1 MTVRW
6 LWWVTALLSIAA
18 PFASAQVAVPLDDGR
33 SSGVH
38 QTLSVTATAR
48 SYSVGMVDVN
58 ERVTPFSW
66 RLTSS
71 QFGFTI
77 AGEPLQ
83 LDAPAEHLRA
93 WTPLTARADVLLR
106 VGDTL
111 SVYGRTGSSPLTL
124 DTLAIRAI
132 NAVNTSVLDLS
143 SQSLGVPA
151 RVGVRGVFSFPVVDV
166 VLGLAGALEQEAR
179 PRGFGVTYWQGTTV
193 RGSATVNALFG
204 ERHLAVALDLSYSNA
219 DSLGGRN
226 QFAGGGTAGLSTD
239 FSGALDDANRWWF
252 IGNAFYSRPFDN
264 VRSDQPT
271 RLIPSG
277 TFVGLS
283 GSLLTQTNA
292 VTWTPSVQILR
303 ESSSA
308 DVTVLQGT
316 QRTRTS
322 LMANAYS
329 VTSSVSVDI
338 PFGKIFTF
346 TPEVGAVGG
355 TVSSSLRQSTGRVI
369 GRRGRPVGPGNTDA
383 FSDPVRGWWSGI
395 GLSARF

>member
-6 LWWVTALLSIAA
+6 PWYVTALLIIAA
-18 PFASAQVAVPLDDGR
+18 PLSAQTAVTVDDGQ
-33 SSGVH
+33 STGVH
-38 QTLSVTATAR
+38 QTLTVTTTAR
-48 SYSVGMVDVN
+48 SYHVGTVDVN
-58 ERVTPFSW
+58 ERVAPFSW
-66 RLTSS
+66 QVTSPK
-71 QFGFTI
+71 FELKI
-77 AGEPLQ
+77 AGQPVQ
-83 LDAPAEHLRA
+83 LDAPAEKLRA

-106 VGDTL
+106 VGDTI
-111 SVYGRTGSSPLTL
+111 SVYGRSGSSPLTL

-132 NAVNTSVLDLS
+132 SAINTSVLDLS

-151 RVGVRGVFSFPVVDV
+151 SLGVRGIFSFPVGDV

-179 PRGFGVTYWQGTTV
+179 PAGLGVTYWQGTTV
-193 RGSATVNALFG
+193 RGSATINALFN
-204 ERHLAVALDLSYSNA
+204 ERHLAVAFDLSYSNA

-226 QFAGGGTAGLSTD
+226 QFAGGGTAGVNTD
-239 FSGALDDANRWWF
+239 FSGALDDASRWWF
-252 IGNAFYSRPFDN
+252 IGNAFYSRPFSN
-264 VRSDQPT
+264 VRNDQPT

-283 GSLLTQTNA
+283 GSVVTQTGA
-292 VTWTPSVQILR
+292 VTWSPSVQVLR
-303 ESSSA
+303 ESSGA

-322 LMANAYS
+322 LAASAWS

-338 PFGKIFTF
+338 PFWKIFTL

-369 GRRGRPVGPGNTDA
+369 GRRGRSVALGSTDA
-383 FSDPVRGWWSGI
+383 FSDPVRGWWTGI